1 LRFEAKAQYNFYNLK
16 SGIYLMDNT
25 AENNILIV
33 DDEASQRDLLK
44 LVLTEEGYNVE
55 TVSSGEEAVAKV
67 EDRFYSLVIMDMKMG
82 GIGGLEALKRIKEI
96 SPAVQVLI
104 VTAYAS
110 VDTAVEAMRSGAL
123 NYLTKP
129 IDLEELKIQV
139 DKTMQLSRLVAENE
153 SLKAQV
159 AGTFNAGSIIGN
171 SPRILEIFD
180 TLKLV
185 APTEATVLILGES
198 GTGKELVADA
208 IHANSQRSRGPLVKV
223 NCAALPETLLESEL
237 FGHEK
242 GSFTGAVARRE
253 GRFKLADGGTL
264 FLDEIAEMSLLLQ
277 AKLLRVIQTRS
288 FERVGGTETINAD
301 VRLIVATNRD
311 LDEEVRENRFR
322 EDLFY
327 RLNVVPITIPPLR
340 ERREDIPLLAEH
352 FLSDIA
358 RRNGKLIRGFSPQAM
373 DLLVRN
379 RWKGNVRELENVVE
393 RAVIMARGDLIQPGD
408 LPGHVL
414 QDSETPLGGVIPGT
428 PLSELEREAILSTL
442 EMTGGNRTE
451 TARLLGISRRTLQY
465 KLKEFKIQEDS

>member
-1 LRFEAKAQYNFYNLK
+1 MTTRKD
-16 SGIYLMDNT
+16 SR
-25 AENNILIV
+25 ILVV
-33 DDEASQRDLLK
+33 DDEASQRDLLHM
-44 LVLTEEGYNVE
+44 VLTEEGYSVE
-55 TVSSGEEAVAKV
+55 TASSGEEAVQKV
-67 EDRFYSLVIMDMKMG
+67 EDRFYNLVIMDMKMG
-82 GIGGLEALKRIKEI
+82 GMGGLEALKSIKEI
-96 SPAVQVLI
+96 SSAVQVLI

-110 VDTAVEAMRSGAL
+110 VDTAVDAMRSGAL

-129 IDLEELKIQV
+129 IDLAELKVLV
-139 DKTMQLSRLVAENE
+139 DKTMQFSQLVAENE

-159 AGTFNAGSIIGN
+159 TGAFEASQIIGS
-171 SPRILEIFD
+171 SPRIQEIFD
-180 TLKLV
+180 TLRMV

-208 IHANSQRSRGPLVKV
+208 VHANSPRKKGPLVKV

-277 AKLLRVIQTRS
+277 AKLLRVIQSRS
-288 FERVGGTETINAD
+288 FERVGGTETISSD

-311 LDEEVRENRFR
+311 LEDEVREKRFR

-327 RLNVVPITIPPLR
+327 RLNVVPVTLPPLR
-340 ERREDIPLLAEH
+340 ERREDIPLLADH
-352 FLSDIA
+352 FLSEIA
-358 RRNGKLIRGFSPQAM
+358 ERNGKLIRGFSPQAM

-379 RWKGNVRELENVVE
+379 KWKGNVRELENVVE
-393 RAVIMARGDLIQPGD
+393 RAVIMARGDVIQPGD
-408 LPGHVL
+408 LPGHITDEGNA
-414 QDSETPLGGVIPGT
+414 QPAGIIPGR
-428 PLSELEREAILSTL
+428 PLSDLEREAILSTL

-451 TARLLGISRRTLQY
+451 SAKLLGISRRTLQY
-465 KLKEFKIQEDS
+465 KLKEFKIQ

>member
-1 LRFEAKAQYNFYNLK
+1 
-16 SGIYLMDNT
+16 MT
-25 AENNILIV
+25 NNKNNRILVV
-33 DDEASQRDLLK
+33 DDEASQRDLLH
-44 LVLTEEGYNVE
+44 LVLTDEGYAVE
-55 TVSSGEEAVAKV
+55 TASSGEEAVQKV
-67 EDRFYSLVIMDMKMG
+67 EDGFYQLVIMDMNMG
-82 GIGGLEALKRIKEI
+82 GMNGLEALKRIKDI
-96 SPAVQVLI
+96 SSAVQVLI

-110 VDTAVEAMRSGAL
+110 VDTAVDAMRSGAL

-129 IDLEELKIQV
+129 IDLGELKVQV
-139 DKTMQLSRLVAENE
+139 EKTLQFSHLVAENE

-159 AGTFNAGSIIGN
+159 TGAFEATQIIGK
-171 SPRILEIFD
+171 SSRILELFD
-180 TLKLV
+180 TLRMV

-208 IHANSQRSRGPLVKV
+208 VHLNSPRKKGPLVKV

-277 AKLLRVIQTRS
+277 AKLLRVIQSRS
-288 FERVGGTETINAD
+288 FERVGGTETISSD

-311 LDEEVRENRFR
+311 LEDEVREKRFR

-327 RLNVVPITIPPLR
+327 RLNVVPVTLPPLR
-340 ERREDIPLLAEH
+340 ERREDIPLLADH
-352 FLSDIA
+352 FLSVIA
-358 RRNGKLIRGFSPQAM
+358 ERNGKLIRGFSPQAM

-379 RWKGNVRELENVVE
+379 KWKGNVRELENVVE
-393 RAVIMARGDLIQPGD
+393 RAVIMARGDVIQPGD
-408 LPGHVL
+408 LPGHITEEG
-414 QDSETPLGGVIPGT
+414 SAPSSGIIPGR
-428 PLSELEREAILSTL
+428 PLSDLEREAILSTL

-451 TARLLGISRRTLQY
+451 SAKLLGISRRTLQY
-465 KLKEFKIQEDS
+465 KLKEFKIQ

>member
-1 LRFEAKAQYNFYNLK
+1 
-16 SGIYLMDNT
+16 MT
-25 AENNILIV
+25 NNKNNRVLVV
-33 DDEASQRDLLK
+33 DDEASQRDLLH
-44 LVLTEEGYNVE
+44 LVLTEEGYAVE
-55 TVSSGEEAVAKV
+55 TASSGEEAVQKV
-67 EDRFYSLVIMDMKMG
+67 EDGFYHLVIMDMKMG
-82 GIGGLEALKRIKEI
+82 GMGGLEALKRIKDI
-96 SPAVQVLI
+96 SSAVQVLI

-110 VDTAVEAMRSGAL
+110 VDTAVDAMRSGAL

-129 IDLEELKIQV
+129 IDLGELKVQV
-139 DKTMQLSRLVAENE
+139 DKTLQFSHLVAENE

-159 AGTFNAGSIIGN
+159 TGAFEASQIIGK
-171 SPRILEIFD
+171 SLRILEMFD
-180 TLKLV
+180 TLRMV

-208 IHANSQRSRGPLVKV
+208 VHTNSPRKKGPLIKV

-277 AKLLRVIQTRS
+277 AKLLRVIQSRS
-288 FERVGGTETINAD
+288 FERVGGTETISSD

-311 LDEEVRENRFR
+311 LEEEVREKRFR
-322 EDLFY
+322 EDLYY
-327 RLNVVPITIPPLR
+327 RLNVVPVTLPPLR

-352 FLSDIA
+352 FLSEIA
-358 RRNGKLIRGFSPQAM
+358 ERNGKLIRGFSPQAM

-393 RAVIMARGDLIQPGD
+393 RAIIMARGDVIQPGD
-408 LPGHVL
+408 LPGHIT
-414 QDSETPLGGVIPGT
+414 DEGNAPSAGIIPGR
-428 PLSELEREAILSTL
+428 PLSDLEREAILSTL

-451 TARLLGISRRTLQY
+451 TAKLLGISRRTLQY
-465 KLKEFKIQEDS
+465 KLKEFKIQ

>member
-1 LRFEAKAQYNFYNLK
+1 MTDPKDSK
-16 SGIYLMDNT
+16 
-25 AENNILIV
+25 ILVV
-33 DDEASQRDLLK
+33 DDEASQRDLLN
-44 LVLTEEGYNVE
+44 LVLSEEGYHVE
-55 TVSSGEEAVAKV
+55 TVSSGEEAVEKV
-67 EDRFYSLVIMDMKMG
+67 EDSFYSLVIMDMKMG
-82 GIGGLEALKRIKEI
+82 GMGGLEALKRIKDI

-110 VDTAVEAMRSGAL
+110 VNTAVDAMRSGAL

-129 IDLEELKIQV
+129 IDLEELKLQV
-139 DKTMQLSRLVAENE
+139 EKTIHFSQLVSENE
-153 SLKAQV
+153 SLRAQV
-159 AGTFNAGSIIGN
+159 AGAFEASRIIGK
-171 SPRILEIFD
+171 SARILEIFD
-180 TLKLV
+180 TLRMV
-185 APTEATVLILGES
+185 APTEATVLLLGES

-208 IHANSQRSRGPLVKV
+208 IHANSHRKNGPLVKV

-277 AKLLRVIQTRS
+277 AKLLRVIQTMS
-288 FERVGGTETINAD
+288 FERVGGTETITTD
-301 VRLIVATNRD
+301 VRLVVATNRD
-311 LDEEVRENRFR
+311 LEEEVRENRFR

-327 RLNVVPITIPPLR
+327 RLNVVPITLPPLR

-352 FLSDIA
+352 FLAEIA
-358 RRNGKLIRGFSPQAM
+358 ERNQKMIRGFSPQAM

-408 LPGHVL
+408 LPGNL
-414 QDSETPLGGVIPGT
+414 LLESETPSSGVIPGR
-428 PLSELEREAILSTL
+428 PLSDLEREAILSTL

-465 KLKEFKIQEDS
+465 KLKEFKIQ

>member
-1 LRFEAKAQYNFYNLK
+1 
-16 SGIYLMDNT
+16 
-25 AENNILIV
+25 
-33 DDEASQRDLLK
+33 
-44 LVLTEEGYNVE
+44 
-55 TVSSGEEAVAKV
+55 
-67 EDRFYSLVIMDMKMG
+67 
-82 GIGGLEALKRIKEI
+82 
-96 SPAVQVLI
+96 
-104 VTAYAS
+104 
-110 VDTAVEAMRSGAL
+110 MRSGAL
-123 NYLTKP
+123 SYLTKP
-129 IDLEELKIQV
+129 IDLKELKVQV
-139 DKTMQLSRLVAENE
+139 NKTMQFSNLVAENE

-159 AGTFNAGSIIGN
+159 AGAFEANQIIGN
-171 SPRILEIFD
+171 SPRIQEIFD
-180 TLKLV
+180 TLRLV

-208 IHANSQRSRGPLVKV
+208 VHTNSPRKKGPLVKV

-277 AKLLRVIQTRS
+277 AKLLRVIQTKS
-288 FERVGGTETINAD
+288 FERVGGTETITSD

-311 LDEEVRENRFR
+311 LEEEVREKRFR

-327 RLNVVPITIPPLR
+327 RLNVVPVTLPPLR

-352 FLSDIA
+352 FLSEIA
-358 RRNGKLIRGFSPQAM
+358 ERNGKLIRGFSPQAM

-393 RAVIMARGDLIQPGD
+393 RAIIMARGDLLQPGD
-408 LPGHVL
+408 LPGHIS
-414 QDSETPLGGVIPGT
+414 DEGDAPSAGIIPGRS
-428 PLSELEREAILSTL
+428 LSDLEREAILSTL

-451 TARLLGISRRTLQY
+451 TAKLLGISRRTLQY
-465 KLKEFKIQEDS
+465 KLKEFKIKSDGGQ

>member
-1 LRFEAKAQYNFYNLK
+1 MTTRKD
-16 SGIYLMDNT
+16 SR
-25 AENNILIV
+25 ILVV
-33 DDEASQRDLLK
+33 DDEASQRDLLHM
-44 LVLTEEGYNVE
+44 VLTEEGYSVE
-55 TVSSGEEAVAKV
+55 TASSGEEAVQKV
-67 EDRFYSLVIMDMKMG
+67 EDRFYNLVIMDMKMG
-82 GIGGLEALKRIKEI
+82 GMGGLEALKSIKEI
-96 SPAVQVLI
+96 SSAVQVLI

-110 VDTAVEAMRSGAL
+110 VDTAVDAMRSGAL

-129 IDLEELKIQV
+129 IDLAELKVLV
-139 DKTMQLSRLVAENE
+139 DKTMQFSQLVAENE

-159 AGTFNAGSIIGN
+159 TGAFEASQIIGS
-171 SPRILEIFD
+171 SPRIQEIFD
-180 TLKLV
+180 TLRMV

-208 IHANSQRSRGPLVKV
+208 VHANSPRKKGPLVKV

-277 AKLLRVIQTRS
+277 AKLLRVIQSRS
-288 FERVGGTETINAD
+288 FERVGGTETITSD
-301 VRLIVATNRD
+301 VRLVVATNRD
-311 LDEEVRENRFR
+311 LEEEVSENRFR
-322 EDLFY
+322 EDLYY
-327 RLNVVPITIPPLR
+327 RLNVVPVTLPPLR

-352 FLSDIA
+352 FLLEIA
-358 RRNGKLIRGFSPQAM
+358 ERNSKMIRGFSPAAM

-393 RAVIMARGDLIQPGD
+393 RAVIMSRGDLIQPGD
-408 LPGHVL
+408 LPGHIM
-414 QDSETPLGGVIPGT
+414 DEGDAASAGIIPGR
-428 PLSELEREAILSTL
+428 PLSDLEREAILSTL

-451 TARLLGISRRTLQY
+451 TAKLLGISRRTLQY
-465 KLKEFKIQEDS
+465 KLKEFKIRSDSGQ

>member
-1 LRFEAKAQYNFYNLK
+1 MTDPN
-16 SGIYLMDNT
+16 DNR
-25 AENNILIV
+25 ILVV
-33 DDEASQRDLLK
+33 DDEASQRNLLEM
-44 LVLTEEGYNVE
+44 VLTEEGYSVE
-55 TVSSGEEAVAKV
+55 TASSGEEAVQKV
-67 EDRFYSLVIMDMKMG
+67 KDRFYNLVIMDMKMG
-82 GIGGLEALKRIKEI
+82 GMGGLEALKLIKEV
-96 SPAVQVLI
+96 SSAVQVLI

-123 NYLTKP
+123 NYITKP

-139 DKTMQLSRLVAENE
+139 EKTMQFSHLVAENE

-159 AGTFNAGSIIGN
+159 TGAFETTRIIGN

-180 TLKLV
+180 TLRMV

-208 IHANSQRSRGPLVKV
+208 IHANSPRKDGPLVKV
-223 NCAALPETLLESEL
+223 NCAALPDTLLESEL

-288 FERVGGTETINAD
+288 FERVGGTETISSD

-311 LDEEVRENRFR
+311 LEKEVRENRFR
-322 EDLFY
+322 EDLYY
-327 RLNVVPITIPPLR
+327 RLNVVPVTLPPLR

-352 FLSDIA
+352 FLEDIA

-379 RWKGNVRELENVVE
+379 RWKGNVRELENIVE
-393 RAVIMARGDLIQPGD
+393 RAVIMARGEVILPGD
-408 LPGHVL
+408 LPGHIAGEGEAV
-414 QDSETPLGGVIPGT
+414 SSGIIPGR
-428 PLSELEREAILSTL
+428 PLSELERAAILSTL

-451 TARLLGISRRTLQY
+451 TAKLLGISRRTLQY
-465 KLKEFKIQEDS
+465 KLKEFKIQ

>member
-1 LRFEAKAQYNFYNLK
+1 MN
-16 SGIYLMDNT
+16 DNKDSR
-25 AENNILIV
+25 ILVV
-33 DDEASQRDLLK
+33 DDEASQRDLLH
-44 LVLTEEGYNVE
+44 LVLTEEGYSVE
-55 TVSSGEEAVAKV
+55 TASSGEEAVLKV
-67 EDRFYSLVIMDMKMG
+67 EDSFYNLVIMDMKMG
-82 GIGGLEALKRIKEI
+82 GMGGLEALKRIKEI
-96 SPAVQVLI
+96 SSAVQVLI

-110 VDTAVEAMRSGAL
+110 VDTAVDAMRSGAL

-129 IDLEELKIQV
+129 IDLEELKVQV
-139 DKTMQLSRLVAENE
+139 DKTIQFSHLVAENE

-159 AGTFNAGSIIGN
+159 AETFEASQIIGN

-180 TLKLV
+180 TLHMV
-185 APTEATVLILGES
+185 APTDATVLILGES

-208 IHANSQRSRGPLVKV
+208 VHANSPRKKGPLVKV

-288 FERVGGTETINAD
+288 FERVGGTETISSD
-301 VRLIVATNRD
+301 VRLVVATNRD
-311 LDEEVRENRFR
+311 LEEEVREKRFR
-322 EDLFY
+322 EDLYY
-327 RLNVVPITIPPLR
+327 RLNVVPVTLPPLR

-352 FLSDIA
+352 FLSEIA
-358 RRNGKLIRGFSPQAM
+358 ERNVKLIRGFSPQAM

-393 RAVIMARGDLIQPGD
+393 RAVIMARGDLIQTSD
-408 LPGHVL
+408 LPGHIT
-414 QDSETPLGGVIPGT
+414 DEGDAPSAGIIPGR
-428 PLSELEREAILSTL
+428 PLSDLEREAILSTL

-451 TARLLGISRRTLQY
+451 TAKLLGISRRTLQY
-465 KLKEFKIQEDS
+465 KLKEFKIQERT

>member
-1 LRFEAKAQYNFYNLK
+1 MTNLK
-16 SGIYLMDNT
+16 NT
-25 AENNILIV
+25 TILVV
-33 DDEASQRDLLK
+33 DDEASQRELLEM
-44 LVLTEEGYNVE
+44 VLTEEGYSVQ
-55 TVSSGEEAVAKV
+55 TAPSGEEAVQEV
-67 EDRFYSLVIMDMKMG
+67 EKQFYNLVLMDMKMKG
-82 GIGGLEALKRIKEI
+82 MGGLEALKKIKEI
-96 SPAVQVLI
+96 SPTVQVLI

-110 VDTAVEAMRSGAL
+110 VDTAVEAMKSGAL

-129 IDLEELKIQV
+129 VDLEELKIQV
-139 DKTMQLSRLVAENE
+139 KRTLQLSDLVAENR

-159 AGTFNAGSIIGN
+159 ETDFKASSIIGN
-171 SPRILEIFD
+171 SPKIHEVFEIL
-180 TLKLV
+180 KMV

-208 IHANSQRSRGPLVKV
+208 IHFNSPRAKGPFVKV

-253 GRFKLADGGTL
+253 GRFSLADGGSL

-288 FERVGGTETINAD
+288 FERVGGTETITAD

-311 LDEEVRENRFR
+311 LEDEVKEGRFR

-327 RLNVVPITIPPLR
+327 RLNVVPVTLPPLR
-340 ERREDIPLLAEH
+340 DRREDIPLLAEH
-352 FLSDIA
+352 FLGIIA
-358 RRNGKLIRGFSPQAM
+358 ERNGKLIRGFTPHAM

-393 RAVIMARGDLIQPGD
+393 RAVIMGRGDHIQPED
-408 LPGHVL
+408 LPGHI
-414 QDSETPLGGVIPGT
+414 SESGEGEFTGITAGR
-428 PLSELEREAILSTL
+428 PLSELEREAILKTL

-451 TARLLGISRRTLQY
+451 AAKLLGISRRTLQY
-465 KLKEFKIQEDS
+465 KLKEYGIT

>member
-1 LRFEAKAQYNFYNLK
+1 MGRNSMTSPK
-16 SGIYLMDNT
+16 DNR
-25 AENNILIV
+25 ILVV
-33 DDEASQRDLLK
+33 DDEASQRDLLN
-44 LVLTEEGYNVE
+44 LVLSEEGYKVE
-55 TVSSGEEAVAKV
+55 TASSGEEAVRKV
-67 EDRFYSLVIMDMKMG
+67 EERFYNLVIMDMKMG
-82 GIGGLEALKRIKEI
+82 GMGGLEALKRIKEI
-96 SPAVQVLI
+96 SSAVQVLI

-110 VDTAVEAMRSGAL
+110 VNTAVDAMRWGAL

-129 IDLEELKIQV
+129 IDLEELKVQV
-139 DKTMQLSRLVAENE
+139 EKTMQFSQLMVENE
-153 SLKAQV
+153 ALKAQV
-159 AGTFNAGSIIGN
+159 AGAFETTHIIGK
-171 SPRILEIFD
+171 SPRIMEVFD
-180 TLKLV
+180 TLRMV

-208 IHANSQRSRGPLVKV
+208 IHANSPRRKGPLVKV

-277 AKLLRVIQTRS
+277 TKLLRVIQTRS
-288 FERVGGTETINAD
+288 FERVGGTETITSD

-311 LDEEVRENRFR
+311 LEEEVSTGRFR

-327 RLNVVPITIPPLR
+327 RLNVVPVTLPPLR

-352 FLSDIA
+352 FLSEIA
-358 RRNGKLIRGFSPQAM
+358 ERNAKMIRGFSPQAM

-393 RAVIMARGDLIQPGD
+393 RAVIMGRGDIIEPGD
-408 LPGHVL
+408 LPGHLVL
-414 QDSETPLGGVIPGT
+414 DGEVSSSGVIPGR
-428 PLSELEREAILSTL
+428 PLSDLEREAILTTL

-451 TARLLGISRRTLQY
+451 TAKLLGISRRTLQY
-465 KLKEFKIQEDS
+465 KLKEFKIQEDP

>member
-1 LRFEAKAQYNFYNLK
+1 MADKKEHR
-16 SGIYLMDNT
+16 
-25 AENNILIV
+25 ILVV
-33 DDEASQRDLLK
+33 DDEASQRELLQV
-44 LVLTEEGYNVE
+44 VLTEDGFTVE
-55 TVSSGEEAVAKV
+55 TASSGEEAVKLV
-67 EDRFYSLVIMDMKMG
+67 EGKFFNLVIMDMKMG
-82 GIGGLEALKRIKEI
+82 GIGGLEALKSIKEI
-96 SPAVQVLI
+96 SPAIQVLI

-110 VDTAVEAMRSGAL
+110 INTAVEAMRLGAL

-129 IDLEELKIQV
+129 IDLEELKVQV
-139 DKTMQLSRLVAENE
+139 EKTLQLSELVAENQA
-153 SLKAQV
+153 LRAQV
-159 AGTFNAGSIIGN
+159 EGTFRDTRIIGN
-171 SPRILEIFD
+171 SQRIHEIFD
-180 TLKLV
+180 TLSMV
-185 APTEATVLILGES
+185 APTDATVLILGES
-198 GTGKELVADA
+198 GTGKELIADA
-208 IHANSQRSRGPLVKV
+208 IHVNSPRRSGPLVKV

-253 GRFKLADGGTL
+253 GRFKLADGGSL

-288 FERVGGTETINAD
+288 FDRVGGTETITTD

-311 LDEEVRENRFR
+311 LEDEVKEGRFR

-327 RLNVVPITIPPLR
+327 RLNVIPIKMPPLR

-352 FLSDIA
+352 FLSIISE
-358 RRNGKLIRGFSPQAM
+358 RNNKMIRGFSPKAM

-393 RAVIMARGDLIQPGD
+393 RAVIMARGDVIQQKD
-408 LPGHVL
+408 LPGHIIDGTEGEYAGV
-414 QDSETPLGGVIPGT
+414 TPGR
-428 PLSELEREAILSTL
+428 PLSELERDAIISTL

-465 KLKEFKIQEDS
+465 KLKEYGITDRNGNNQAQ

>member
-1 LRFEAKAQYNFYNLK
+1 MTSPK
-16 SGIYLMDNT
+16 DNR
-25 AENNILIV
+25 ILVV
-33 DDEASQRDLLK
+33 DDEASQRDLLH
-44 LVLTEEGYNVE
+44 LVLTEEGYSVE
-55 TVSSGEEAVAKV
+55 TASSGEEAVTKV
-67 EDRFYSLVIMDMKMG
+67 EDRFYNLVVMDMKMG
-82 GIGGLEALKRIKEI
+82 GMGGLEALKRIKEI
-96 SPAVQVLI
+96 SSAVQVLI

-110 VDTAVEAMRSGAL
+110 VDTAVDAMRSGAL

-129 IDLEELKIQV
+129 IDLEELKVQV
-139 DKTMQLSRLVAENE
+139 DKTMQFSHLMAENE

-159 AGTFNAGSIIGN
+159 AETFEASQIIGN

-180 TLKLV
+180 TLHMV
-185 APTEATVLILGES
+185 APTDATVLILGES

-208 IHANSQRSRGPLVKV
+208 VHANSPRKKGPLIKV

-288 FERVGGTETINAD
+288 FERVGGTETITSN
-301 VRLIVATNRD
+301 VRLIVATNRI
-311 LDEEVRENRFR
+311 LEEEVREKRFR
-322 EDLFY
+322 EDLYY
-327 RLNVVPITIPPLR
+327 RLNVVPVTLPPLR

-352 FLSDIA
+352 FLSEIA
-358 RRNGKLIRGFSPQAM
+358 ERNGKLIRGFSPQAM

-393 RAVIMARGDLIQPGD
+393 RAVIMTRGDLIQPGD
-408 LPGHVL
+408 LPGHIT
-414 QDSETPLGGVIPGT
+414 DEGEAPSAGIIPGR
-428 PLSELEREAILSTL
+428 PLSDLEREAILSTL

-451 TARLLGISRRTLQY
+451 TAKLLGISRRTLQY
-465 KLKEFKIQEDS
+465 KLKEFKIQ

>member
-1 LRFEAKAQYNFYNLK
+1 MTTPK
-16 SGIYLMDNT
+16 DNK
-25 AENNILIV
+25 ILVV
-33 DDEASQRDLLK
+33 DDEASQRDLLN
-44 LVLTEEGYNVE
+44 LVLSEEGYRVE
-55 TVSSGEEAVAKV
+55 TASSGEEAVQKV
-67 EDRFYSLVIMDMKMG
+67 EDSFYSLVIMDMKMG
-82 GIGGLEALKRIKEI
+82 GIGGLEALKRIKNI

-110 VDTAVEAMRSGAL
+110 VDSAVDAMRSGAL

-129 IDLEELKIQV
+129 IDLEELKLQV
-139 DKTMQLSRLVAENE
+139 EKTMQFSHLVSENE
-153 SLKAQV
+153 SLKVQV
-159 AGTFNAGSIIGN
+159 AGALETSQIIGN
-171 SPRILEIFD
+171 STRILEIFD
-180 TLKLV
+180 TLRMV

-208 IHANSQRSRGPLVKV
+208 VHANSHRKNGPLVKV

-253 GRFKLADGGTL
+253 GRFKLADSGTL

-277 AKLLRVIQTRS
+277 AKLLRVIQTMS
-288 FERVGGTETINAD
+288 FERVGGTETITTD
-301 VRLIVATNRD
+301 VRLVVATNRD
-311 LDEEVRENRFR
+311 LEEEVKENRFR

-327 RLNVVPITIPPLR
+327 RLNVVPITLPPLR
-340 ERREDIPLLAEH
+340 ERREDIPVLAEH
-352 FLSDIA
+352 FLTVIA
-358 RRNGKLIRGFSPQAM
+358 KRNHKMIRGFSPQAM

-408 LPGHVL
+408 LPGNLL
-414 QDSETPLGGVIPGT
+414 QESETTSVGIIPGR
-428 PLSELEREAILSTL
+428 PLSDLEREAILSTL

-451 TARLLGISRRTLQY
+451 TAKLLGISRRTLQY
-465 KLKEFKIQEDS
+465 KLKEFKIQ

>member
-1 LRFEAKAQYNFYNLK
+1 MTSPK
-16 SGIYLMDNT
+16 DNR
-25 AENNILIV
+25 ILVV
-33 DDEASQRDLLK
+33 DDEASQRDLLN
-44 LVLTEEGYNVE
+44 LVLSEEGYKVE
-55 TVSSGEEAVAKV
+55 TASSGEEAVRKV
-67 EDRFYSLVIMDMKMG
+67 EERFYNLVIMDMKMG
-82 GIGGLEALKRIKEI
+82 GMGGLEALKRIKEI
-96 SPAVQVLI
+96 SSAVQVLI

-110 VDTAVEAMRSGAL
+110 VNTAVDAMRWGAL

-129 IDLEELKIQV
+129 IDLEELKVQV
-139 DKTMQLSRLVAENE
+139 EKTMQFSQLMVENE
-153 SLKAQV
+153 ALKAQV
-159 AGTFNAGSIIGN
+159 AGAFETTHIIGK
-171 SPRILEIFD
+171 SPRIMEVFD
-180 TLKLV
+180 TLRMV

-208 IHANSQRSRGPLVKV
+208 IHANSPRRKGPLVKV

-277 AKLLRVIQTRS
+277 TKLLRVIQTRS
-288 FERVGGTETINAD
+288 FERVGGTETITSD

-311 LDEEVRENRFR
+311 LEEEVSTGRFR

-327 RLNVVPITIPPLR
+327 RLNVVPVTLPPLR

-352 FLSDIA
+352 FLSEIA
-358 RRNGKLIRGFSPQAM
+358 ERNAKMIRGFSPQAM

-393 RAVIMARGDLIQPGD
+393 RAVIMGRGDIIEPGD
-408 LPGHVL
+408 LPGHLVL
-414 QDSETPLGGVIPGT
+414 DGEVSSSGVIPGR
-428 PLSELEREAILSTL
+428 PLSDLEREAILTTL

-451 TARLLGISRRTLQY
+451 TAKLLGISRRTLQY
-465 KLKEFKIQEDS
+465 KLKEFKIQEDP

>member
-1 LRFEAKAQYNFYNLK
+1 MVDHKDSR
-16 SGIYLMDNT
+16 
-25 AENNILIV
+25 ILVV

-55 TVSSGEEAVAKV
+55 TASSGEDAVKKV
-67 EDRFYSLVIMDMKMG
+67 EDRFYNLVIMDMKMG
-82 GIGGLEALKRIKEI
+82 GMGGLEALKSIKGI

-110 VDTAVEAMRSGAL
+110 VDTAVDAMRSGAL

-129 IDLEELKIQV
+129 VDLEELKVQV
-139 DKTMQLSRLVAENE
+139 DKTMQISNLVTENA

-159 AGTFNAGSIIGN
+159 AGAFEASQIIGN
-171 SPRILEIFD
+171 SPRIMETFD
-180 TLKLV
+180 TLRMV

-208 IHANSQRSRGPLVKV
+208 IHANSPRKNGPLVKV

-277 AKLLRVIQTRS
+277 AKLLRVIQTRT
-288 FERVGGTETINAD
+288 FERVGGTETIKTD

-311 LDEEVRENRFR
+311 LEEEVRENRFR

-327 RLNVVPITIPPLR
+327 RLNVVPVTLPPLR

-352 FLSDIA
+352 FLSVIA
-358 RRNGKLIRGFSPQAM
+358 ERNRKLIRGFSPQAM

-393 RAVIMARGDLIQPGD
+393 RAIIMARGDLIQPGD
-408 LPGHVL
+408 LPAHIMTDV
-414 QDSETPLGGVIPGT
+414 ETPSAGVVPGR
-428 PLSELEREAILSTL
+428 PLSDLEREAILSTL

-451 TARLLGISRRTLQY
+451 TAKLLGISRRTLQY
-465 KLKEFKIQEDS
+465 KLKEFKIQ